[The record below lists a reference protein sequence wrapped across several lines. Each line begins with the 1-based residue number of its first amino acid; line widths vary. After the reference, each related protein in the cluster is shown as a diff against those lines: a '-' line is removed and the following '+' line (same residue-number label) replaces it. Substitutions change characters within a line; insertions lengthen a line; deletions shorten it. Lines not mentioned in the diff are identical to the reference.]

1 MSSPGDTAPVAKLA
15 ALVTLVMV
23 GTGAETANVT
33 LTMVVPVA
41 CPVPAMVIEPLYVC
55 PAFRFNGLAVTAMS
69 NVPVFGGVPEL
80 ADNCSQPELDGV
92 AVNVAAAPPPET
104 CTVCAGGLGLP
115 TEEGNESVVGLADTT
130 GTPAIA
136 NVTFTPPAPPPFGV
150 IVKVAAYAVADAARP
165 LGFAVTTRLYGVETA
180 EVALVVSQLAELVTV
195 KEIADVPVVAFA
207 IARVCVAGLL
217 PPTVKLK
224 G

>member
-1 MSSPGDTAPVAKLA
+1 MVVETLVQGLGQVVLLSETAGVGPIGKVALAKIEMSSPGDTAPVAKLA

-69 NVPVFGGVPEL
+69 NVPVFGVVPEL

-104 CTVCAGGLGLP
+104 CTVCTGGLELP
-115 TEEGNESVVGLADTT
+115 TE
-130 GTPAIA
+130 
-136 NVTFTPPAPPPFGV
+136 
-150 IVKVAAYAVADAARP
+150 
-165 LGFAVTTRLYGVETA
+165 
-180 EVALVVSQLAELVTV
+180 
-195 KEIADVPVVAFA
+195 
-207 IARVCVAGLL
+207 
-217 PPTVKLK
+217 
-224 G
+224 